1 MCDGMKNM
9 LASCHK
15 IVTYYH
21 HRLVATNKINNEVM
35 KFDSKS
41 GNEGL
46 AFKSLNLSNAKK
58 WNGDYFMVERLLECN
73 EAILTEISKSG
84 SGRTFNCFRVKK
96 THLWPEFCTGTICTS
111 NDETLQGK
119 ISKPNT

>member
-1 MCDGMKNM
+1 M

-58 WNGDYFMVERLLECN
+58 WNGDYFMVER
-73 EAILTEISKSG
+73 
-84 SGRTFNCFRVKK
+84 
-96 THLWPEFCTGTICTS
+96 
-111 NDETLQGK
+111 
-119 ISKPNT
+119 